1 MSEIRRRRTKIV
13 CTMGPST
20 DRDDNL
26 ERIIAAGANVV
37 RMNFSHGSEEEHMGR
52 ANRVREIAKR
62 LGREVAIL
70 GDLQGPKIRIS
81 TFKDNMKINLN
92 VGDKFALD
100 ARLGKG
106 EGTQEHVGIDYKELP
121 KDVKKGDILL
131 LNDGY
136 VQLVVDSTDGV
147 RVETTVIVAGPLSN
161 NKGINK
167 KGGGLTAPALTDKDR
182 EDIKLAAKIG
192 VEYLAVSFPRTGADL
207 ELARSL
213 AREAGF
219 DPKIVAKVERAEAV
233 ETIEAMDDVIR
244 ASDVIMVARGDL
256 AVEIGDAALPAVQKM
271 LISRSRM
278 HGKVIITA
286 TQMMESM
293 INNPFPTRAEV
304 MDVAN
309 AIIDGTDAVMTSAE
323 TAAGDY
329 PEETVKTMV
338 SVALGA
344 EQLPSV
350 STTHVI
356 EDEFHSVEESIAISA
371 AHLANHLPDTKAI
384 ITMTSSG
391 LTTLLTS
398 RVNSSLP
405 IYALSKNERV
415 LRTVA
420 LYRGVYPYYFDGNTR
435 TLDGIREAV
444 RMLRDKG
451 LFKTGDKVIITSGD
465 VQEVRGSTNTMR
477 VVIVD

>member
-20 DRDDNL
+20 DEGDNL
-26 ERIIAAGANVV
+26 EKIIAAGANVV
-37 RMNFSHGSEEEHMGR
+37 RMNFSHGSPEEHIER
-52 ANRVREIAKR
+52 AERVRSIAKK

-70 GDLQGPKIRIS
+70 GDLQGPKIRVS
-81 TFKDNMKINLN
+81 TFKDDKKIFLN
-92 VGDKFALD
+92 VGDKFILD
-100 ARLGKG
+100 ATLGRG
-106 EGTQEHVGIDYKELP
+106 EGTQEAVGIDYKELP
-121 KDVKKGDILL
+121 KDVKPGDILL

-136 VQLVVDSTDGV
+136 VQLVVDATDGI
-147 RVETTVIVAGPLSN
+147 RVQTTVIVAGPLSN

-167 KGGGLTAPALTDKDR
+167 KGGGLTAPALTAKDR
-182 EDIKLAAKIG
+182 EDIKLAARIG

-207 ELARSL
+207 DLARGL
-213 AREAGF
+213 AEEAGLYA
-219 DPKIVAKVERAEAV
+219 KIVAKVERAEAV
-233 ETIEAMDDVIR
+233 ASVEAMDDVIK

-256 AVEIGDAALPAVQKM
+256 AVEIGDAELPAIQKL
-271 LISRSRM
+271 LIERCRA

-293 INNPFPTRAEV
+293 IKNPFPTRAEV

-329 PEETVKTMV
+329 PAETVKTMV
-338 SVALGA
+338 DVALGA
-344 EQLPSV
+344 EKLPSV

-356 EDEFHSVEESIAISA
+356 ESEFTSIEESIAISA
-371 AHLANHLPDTKAI
+371 AHLGNHLPGVKGI

-391 LTTLLTS
+391 RTALLTS

-405 IYALSKNERV
+405 IYALSKNQTV
-415 LRTVA
+415 LRTCA
-420 LYRGVYPYYFDGNTR
+420 LYRGVYPYFFDGNTR
-435 TLDGIREAV
+435 SNEGIRAAIN
-444 RMLRDKG
+444 MLRDKG
-451 LFKTGDKVIITSGD
+451 LFKKGDKVIVTSGD
-465 VQEVRGSTNTMR
+465 AETLGSTNCAR
-477 VVIVD
+477 VLIVD